1 MIKGKTTLRF
11 KDKETG
17 KTLRVYKKE
26 NMVTNAYRNI
36 IEPNFVSSANG
47 GGIGNIASTYTPL
60 RGLFGG
66 VLLFDNEVD
75 TNTIIPTKN
84 EFSHFIGCAGGDYSG
99 DSVVRGY
106 LDASQCEFKNDY
118 IKEVFVFGLDK
129 CNHEIKTIGLSS
141 VAGGACGLSKLDDTD
156 TSFFS
161 GYATSRVLNQSSTC
175 NVGYGQC
182 NFVIPYVV
190 VEEDGNLIGTDKDG
204 NLVCVKHN
212 GNNNIT
218 IKKFKYKGKL
228 GFIDTIRE
236 FDGIGD
242 YPTTF
247 ESLSS
252 NGLYEMVMDLNITIP
267 CEIVANSKDLTIL
280 DNYIYSC
287 KSLENGAFIVA
298 KIDISESNTK
308 IYYGTIE
315 TDITSV
321 EECKTIGNE
330 IYATNDTN
338 LYVIKL
344 PELTTGG
351 STHSCIYNRI
361 VMLENN
367 MIPIP
372 FKDTVLL
379 LSKNPCEA
387 NTSQNIYFLTNNNS
401 LLLQKIKYGNST
413 SGQAFRSICFNL
425 SEPLVGL
432 VCEGIVDGREV
443 DTISVNV
450 VNPYLSTINVLTTA
464 QYKPATEQLE
474 ITYELTM
481 T

>member
-1 MIKGKTTLRF
+1 MDIKGKTTLRL
-11 KDKETG
+11 KDKNG
-17 KTLRVYKKE
+17 KTLRIYKKE
-26 NMVTNAYRNI
+26 NMVTNAHQNI
-36 IEPNFVSSANG
+36 ITPNFVSGANG

-84 EFSHFIGCAGGDYSG
+84 EFSHFIGCAGGDYQG
-99 DSVVRGY
+99 ESVVRGY

-118 IKEVFVFGLDK
+118 IKEVFTFGLEK
-129 CNHEIKTIGLSS
+129 CNHEIKTICLSS

-161 GYATSRVLNQSSTC
+161 GYATSRVLNQSSLC
-175 NVGYGQC
+175 HVGLGEC
-182 NFVIPYVV
+182 NFVVPYVV
-190 VEEDGNLIGTDKDG
+190 VEMDGNLIGTDKDG
-204 NLVCVKHN
+204 NFVCVKNN

-242 YPTTF
+242 FPTTF
-247 ESLSS
+247 ESLST
-252 NGLYEMVMDLNITIP
+252 NGLYEMVMDIGITIP
-267 CEIVANSKDLTIL
+267 CEIVENPKDLTIL

-287 KSLENGAFIVA
+287 KNIGNGRFIVA
-298 KIDISESNTK
+298 KIDISESNIKT
-308 IYYGTIE
+308 YYGTIE
-315 TDITSV
+315 TDIETI
-321 EECKTIGNE
+321 EECKTIGSE
-330 IYATNDTN
+330 IYSTNDTN

-344 PELTTGG
+344 PELTTTGG
-351 STHSCIYNRI
+351 THSCIYNRI

-372 FKDTVLL
+372 FKDTVMLI
-379 LSKNPCEA
+379 SKNPCEE
-387 NTSQNIYFLTNNNS
+387 NGTQNIYFLTDNNS
-401 LLLQKIKYGNST
+401 LLLQKVKFGNST
-413 SGQAFRSICFNL
+413 NGQAFRSICFNL

-432 VCEGIVDGREV
+432 ICEGVVEGREV

-464 QYKPATEQLE
+464 QYKPSTEILE